1 MGKYQNVGTP
11 KFYVDYFQ
19 WLLVTGQ
26 RSAENLLGTYSTEG
40 ASNFLFNLPWSE
52 RKELTKLF
60 YLNPT
65 SSYIFNATGSA
76 TNSGLTIHLGLS
88 SNAEYS
94 MNYAMILNHHFSAIN
109 MGFVLKQYD
118 GTTTDQISPNN
129 IINHDATDIP
139 YNGWSLVEFDNQIEG
154 NIDNIKTMFLRLNHS
169 PAQQGIKMGAISMG
183 TSYEMPHSPDLDLT
197 MTREFDGAKKQFTK
211 GGALLTNYNYTQPP
225 TWGSWAEAWG
235 LWKTPQRLGARRAG
249 RRTWDLKFSYLS
261 ASDIM
266 ADVEMLNIHPNDEN
280 FNPDGY
286 NNSLSDN
293 TFFSQFMQ
301 KTLGGSLRF
310 IFQPDSSDNN
320 PDGFAI
326 CVLDQDSI
334 SIKQVAHNTYNISL
348 RIMEVW

>member
-26 RSAENLLGTYSTEG
+26 KNASNLLGTFSDEG
-40 ASNFLFNLPWSE
+40 DVGNFLFNLSWSE

-65 SSYIFNATGSA
+65 SSYTFNAGSGE
-76 TNSGLTIHLGLS
+76 NSGLTINLGLNS
-88 SNAEYS
+88 DDDYS
-94 MNYAMILNHHFSAIN
+94 MNYAMILNHNFKETGV
-109 MGFVLKQYD
+109 GFVVKQYD
-118 GTTTDQISPNN
+118 GTVADQVAPIN
-129 IINHDATDIP
+129 IINHDDTDIA
-139 YNGWSLVEFDNQIEG
+139 YNGWSFIDFANQIEAT
-154 NIDNIKTMFLRLNHS
+154 ISDIQTMFLRLDH
-169 PAQQGIKMGAISMG
+169 PIAQEGIKMGAISIG
-183 TSYEMPHSPDLDLT
+183 TYYEMPHSPDLDLT
-197 MTREFDGAKKQFTK
+197 MTREFGGAKKQFTK
-211 GGALLTNYNYTQPP
+211 GGALLTNYNYTQQP
-225 TWGSWAEAWG
+225 TWGDGEAWG
-235 LWKTPQRLGARRAG
+235 LYESVESNLGARRAG
-249 RRTWDLKFSYLS
+249 RRVWDLKFSYLS

-266 ADVEMLNIHPNDEN
+266 PEIEMIRRYRPSDLDSYEP
-280 FNPDGY
+280 
-286 NNSLSDN
+286 SLSSD

-310 IFQPDSSDNN
+310 IFQPDGSDYN

-348 RIMEVW
+348 KIMEVW